1 MQNHDLESM
10 MKAMST
16 EQTRLDQ
23 IEQLLVESKYA
34 QKEQDKQEI
43 KTKPKQEIPQS
54 L

>member
-23 IEQLLVESKYA
+23 IEQLLIQTKYA
-34 QKEQDKQEI
+34 QKAEDKEI
-43 KTKPKQEIPQS
+43 KTKPKQGITQS